1 MDLTE
6 ILGYAAAL
14 FTTAANIPQTYKI
27 IKTRS
32 TKDISTLTFTIL
44 FIGLVLW
51 LIYGISKNDLP
62 IIIANAIASAIAG
75 IIIILKYTSKKVLNE
90 LNDALIPDEND
101 DKII

>member
-1 MDLTE
+1 MDLIE

-14 FTTAANIPQTYKI
+14 FTTAANIPQAYKI

-51 LIYGISKNDLP
+51 LLYGIYKNDLP
-62 IIIANAIASAIAG
+62 IIIANSIAAAIAG
-75 IIIILKYTSKKVLNE
+75 IIIILKFTSRKLLTELNE
-90 LNDALIPDEND
+90 VLTPDED
-101 DKII
+101 LKK

>member
-1 MDLTE
+1 MDLIE

-14 FTTAANIPQTYKI
+14 FTTAANIPQAYKI

-51 LIYGISKNDLP
+51 LLYGISKNDLP
-62 IIIANAIASAIAG
+62 IIIANSIAATIAG
-75 IIIILKYTSKKVLNE
+75 IIIILKFTSRKVLTEINE
-90 LNDALIPDEND
+90 VLTPETET
-101 DKII
+101 KK

>member
-90 LNDALIPDEND
+90 LNDALIPDETDN
-101 DKII
+101 KII